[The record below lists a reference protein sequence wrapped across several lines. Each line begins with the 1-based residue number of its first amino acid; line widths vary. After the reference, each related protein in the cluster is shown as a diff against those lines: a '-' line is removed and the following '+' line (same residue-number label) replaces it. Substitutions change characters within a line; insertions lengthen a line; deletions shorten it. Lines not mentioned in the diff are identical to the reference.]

1 MKMAEINIFDRYVVQ
16 SKSNATD
23 EIKCKLLLVQK
34 HVFLWNFPPIYC
46 RSESTFQW
54 APITAGSRRRTGLRS
69 QNAWPQ
75 PRSSSQPPGSALWH
89 TADSFPWLT
98 RNILPRTDQ
107 AKTVHF
113 WEPGSCRRLTKCAL
127 RRQRAHQ
134 IWSLIA
140 NFFTRPSFSCRR
152 LKIVLTEPDG
162 PGQDPPQWQGI
173 LLNVST
179 ATAAKRS
186 GVFSIFFEIAGSPAR
201 QHFCWP

>member
-1 MKMAEINIFDRYVVQ
+1 MYVVQ

-23 EIKCKLLLVQK
+23 EIKCKLMLVEK

-69 QNAWPQ
+69 QNVWPQ
-75 PRSSSQPPGSALWH
+75 PRSSSQTPGSALWH

-127 RRQRAHQ
+127 RRQKAHQ

-140 NFFTRPSFSCRR
+140 NLFTRPRTLSRM
-152 LKIVLTEPDG
+152 LKFVLAEPVG
-162 PGQDPPQWQGI
+162 HVQDPTQWPGI
-173 LLNVST
+173 HLNSLM
-179 ATAAKRS
+179 ATAVTRS
-186 GVFSIFFEIAGSPAR
+186 WELSIFFKTAGVTHH
-201 QHFCWP
+201 QCFCRL

>member
-1 MKMAEINIFDRYVVQ
+1 MDRSTVAGMLEKIKTDKDFNIQKGQLCSVNHKNISKRKMYVQYVVQ

-23 EIKCKLLLVQK
+23 DIKHKLLLVQK

-69 QNAWPQ
+69 QNAWPH
-75 PRSSSQPPGSALWH
+75 PRSSSSPPGSALWH
-89 TADSFPWLT
+89 TADSFLWLT

-113 WEPGSCRRLTKCAL
+113 WEPGSCRRLTKCTQ

-140 NFFTRPSFSCRR
+140 NLFTRHRTSSRM
-152 LKIVLTEPDG
+152 LKFVLTEPVG
-162 PGQDPPQWQGI
+162 HGQDP
-173 LLNVST
+173 S
-179 ATAAKRS
+179 
-186 GVFSIFFEIAGSPAR
+186 
-201 QHFCWP
+201 